1 MIIVELWLFII
12 GQLSAYYRTLTA
24 FGERLFN
31 ILDGNVK
38 VLCIYVKGLRIRGQ
52 MTICPYMHCGDA
64 CRGRIII
71 QFFLV

>member
-38 VLCIYVKGLRIRGQ
+38 VLCIYV
-52 MTICPYMHCGDA
+52 
-64 CRGRIII
+64 
-71 QFFLV
+71 